1 MTSPLRAALQNRL
14 EVAMRTDDRPTT
26 GVMRSVLAAALQNA
40 EAVRV
45 EPPDTLVS
53 LSEHVAGAAV
63 GLGAGEAQRHWL
75 SPAEERSVVERE
87 VAKLRL
93 SSAAFDEAGRHDKSA
108 ELLTAAERVEEVL
121 EAAAQDRRLRAD

>member
-26 GVMRSVLAAALQNA
+26 GVKRSVLAALQNA

-87 VAKLRL
+87 VAELRL

>member
-26 GVMRSVLAAALQNA
+26 GVMRSVLAALQNA

-87 VAKLRL
+87 VAELRL

>member
-26 GVMRSVLAAALQNA
+26 GVMRSVLAALQNA